1 MWNEAHVKHWIQ
13 WAVKEFNLTGVD
25 SGQFNLTG
33 KELCNLQHEV
43 HINYHSIFPFIICWI
58 LFHVKEF
65 QSVAI
70 GIKSVAQFKVH
81 GTTFLEGK
89 IVWK

>member
-1 MWNEAHVKHWIQ
+1 MWAVDPGMWNEAHVKHWIQ

-43 HINYHSIFPFIICWI
+43 SREIFIK
-58 LFHVKEF
+58 VR
-65 QSVAI
+65 QS
-70 GIKSVAQFKVH
+70 
-81 GTTFLEGK
+81 E
-89 IVWK
+89 